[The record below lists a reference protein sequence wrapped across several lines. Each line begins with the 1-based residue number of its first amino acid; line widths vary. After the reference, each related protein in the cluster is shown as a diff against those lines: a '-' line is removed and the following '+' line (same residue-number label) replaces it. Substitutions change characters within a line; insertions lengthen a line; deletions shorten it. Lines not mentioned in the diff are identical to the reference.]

1 VKPAHA
7 AHVTVKTLASV
18 ELAVNARPASV
29 TVLLTAVSVVRD
41 AREQIHAN
49 VRRHVLDVNEQL
61 WDIHT

>member
-18 ELAVNARPASV
+18 APAVNARPASV

-41 AREQIHAN
+41 AREQIPAS
-49 VRRHVLDVNEQL
+49 VRPPVLDVNEQL
-61 WDIHT
+61 WDMHT